1 MRVNQSHANNNYK
14 YAPVI
19 LWFIVNIFTSVSFQ
33 CRFGS
38 YGLGCFVVFFSF
50 LRSACGFGIYVCVC
64 ICICKVRM
72 VLNNNI
78 SWNKIVRI
86 HIKIKHMGNLKKK
99 RSWIWN
105 LILKVPKLYSSCRRL
120 ARIGIGGYL
129 QSDFLVKL
137 FFPVVTWKTL
147 HKQEQLTVSVV
158 YVIKQIEENSWR
170 AAVFKC

>member
-78 SWNKIVRI
+78 S
-86 HIKIKHMGNLKKK
+86 
-99 RSWIWN
+99 
-105 LILKVPKLYSSCRRL
+105 
-120 ARIGIGGYL
+120 
-129 QSDFLVKL
+129 
-137 FFPVVTWKTL
+137 
-147 HKQEQLTVSVV
+147 
-158 YVIKQIEENSWR
+158 
-170 AAVFKC
+170 